1 MKHIG
6 EGVKMC
12 RDVKVWHFTYI
23 GDETIIGEGTS
34 IGSLAHIDHHVRIG
48 RNCRIQ
54 GMVYLPPGTVIGDNV
69 FIGPGVIL
77 TNDPFPPSEKLK
89 GVTVEDNAVIC
100 AAAVIRPGVTV
111 GKSSVIGM
119 GAIVTRDVKPGSVV
133 YGIPA
138 THRYDVEK
146 YRARQETWINQ
157 GAK

>member
-1 MKHIG
+1 MNHIG
-6 EGVKMC
+6 EGVKMG
-12 RDVKVWHFTYI
+12 RDVTVWHFTYI
-23 GDETIIGEGTS
+23 RDETVIGDGTS
-34 IGSLAHIDHHVRIG
+34 IGSLSHVDHHVTIG

-89 GVTVEDNAVIC
+89 GVTIQDNAVIC
-100 AAAVIRPGVTV
+100 AAAVIRPGVVV
-111 GKSSVIGM
+111 GESSVIGM

-133 YGIPA
+133 YGTPA

-146 YRARQETWINQ
+146 YLARQETWINQ
-157 GAK
+157 AAK